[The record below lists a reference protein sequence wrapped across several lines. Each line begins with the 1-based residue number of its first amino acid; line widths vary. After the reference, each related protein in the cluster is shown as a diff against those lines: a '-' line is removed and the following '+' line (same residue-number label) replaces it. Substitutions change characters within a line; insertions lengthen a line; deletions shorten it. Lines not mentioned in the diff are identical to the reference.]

1 MENGLYDRDIR
12 EPLYLFLEE
21 KYGKIRIIEEKITGR
36 ARADAVMVTESALCG
51 IEIKSDADTYARLP
65 GQVREYDKYFDFNFA
80 VVGLTH
86 VNHIEEHLPSYWGI
100 ITAERI
106 ENGLDFYVMRR
117 PSRNPHREMARK
129 VSLLWRPEMESILV
143 RTHRPSFRGYS
154 KARVISRS
162 VAVDKSS
169 QTFYPRVEGNAEC
182 FGHVACDTI
191 IMGEAKARSIPAITC
206 NDVDA
211 SLVHEAAIGRIAGDQ
226 ILKLLTLGLTE
237 EEAEEKIL
245 EGFLN

>member
-80 VVGLTH
+80 VVGLSH
-86 VNHIEEHLPSYWGI
+86 VSHIEEHLPPYWGV

-106 ENGLDFYVMRR
+106 ENGLDFYIMRR

-129 VSLLWRPEMESILV
+129 VSLLWRPEMENILV

-154 KARVISRS
+154 KARVISRLKELFTEQELDRLIS
-162 VAVDKSS
+162 DALFERDY
-169 QTFYPRVEGNAEC
+169 TL
-182 FGHVACDTI
+182 I
-191 IMGEAKARSIPAITC
+191 GEEIERFREEYGKKGSRKTGQKKRSRST
-206 NDVDA
+206 
-211 SLVHEAAIGRIAGDQ
+211 
-226 ILKLLTLGLTE
+226 
-237 EEAEEKIL
+237 
-245 EGFLN
+245 

>member
-80 VVGLTH
+80 VVGLSH
-86 VNHIEEHLPSYWGI
+86 VSHIEEHLPSYWGI

-106 ENGLDFYVMRR
+106 ENGLDFYIMRR
-117 PSRNPHREMARK
+117 PTRNPHREMARK

-154 KARVISRS
+154 KARVISRMPELFTEQELDRLVS
-162 VAVDKSS
+162 DALFERDYTLIDGEIERFREEYGKKRSRRTGQKKRS
-169 QTFYPRVEGNAEC
+169 
-182 FGHVACDTI
+182 GHA
-191 IMGEAKARSIPAITC
+191 
-206 NDVDA
+206 
-211 SLVHEAAIGRIAGDQ
+211 
-226 ILKLLTLGLTE
+226 
-237 EEAEEKIL
+237 
-245 EGFLN
+245 

>member
-80 VVGLTH
+80 VVGLSH
-86 VNHIEEHLPSYWGI
+86 VSHIEEHLPSYWGI

-106 ENGLDFYVMRR
+106 ENGLDFYIMRR
-117 PSRNPHREMARK
+117 PTRNPHREMARK

-154 KARVISRS
+154 KARVIRRMPELFTEQELDRLVSDALFERDYTLIDGEIERFREEYGKKRSRRTGQKKRS
-162 VAVDKSS
+162 
-169 QTFYPRVEGNAEC
+169 
-182 FGHVACDTI
+182 GHA
-191 IMGEAKARSIPAITC
+191 
-206 NDVDA
+206 
-211 SLVHEAAIGRIAGDQ
+211 
-226 ILKLLTLGLTE
+226 
-237 EEAEEKIL
+237 
-245 EGFLN
+245 

>member
-154 KARVISRS
+154 KARVISRMPELFTEQELDRLIS
-162 VAVDKSS
+162 DALFERDY
-169 QTFYPRVEGNAEC
+169 TLIG
-182 FGHVACDTI
+182 
-191 IMGEAKARSIPAITC
+191 GEIERFREEYGKKRSPKTGQRKRSRITKK
-206 NDVDA
+206 
-211 SLVHEAAIGRIAGDQ
+211 Q
-226 ILKLLTLGLTE
+226 
-237 EEAEEKIL
+237 
-245 EGFLN
+245 

>member
-80 VVGLTH
+80 VVGLSH
-86 VNHIEEHLPSYWGI
+86 VSHIEEHLPSYWGI

-106 ENGLDFYVMRR
+106 ENGLDFYIMRR
-117 PSRNPHREMARK
+117 PTRNPHREMARK

-154 KARVISRS
+154 KARVISHMPELFTEQELDRLVSDAPFERDYTLIDGEIERFREEYGKKRS
-162 VAVDKSS
+162 RRTGQKKRS
-169 QTFYPRVEGNAEC
+169 
-182 FGHVACDTI
+182 GHA
-191 IMGEAKARSIPAITC
+191 
-206 NDVDA
+206 
-211 SLVHEAAIGRIAGDQ
+211 
-226 ILKLLTLGLTE
+226 
-237 EEAEEKIL
+237 
-245 EGFLN
+245 